1 MRKFFWIPEIA
12 YDLRKEG
19 KIFID
24 KGKFFCFLYRNK
36 ELHGLLNT
44 FAILKTCADIIFLYV
59 VIFLIAR
66 LLPSNKILE

>member
-24 KGKFFCFLYRNK
+24 KGKFF
-36 ELHGLLNT
+36 
-44 FAILKTCADIIFLYV
+44 FAFYIETKNFMVC
-59 VIFLIAR
+59 
-66 LLPSNKILE
+66 

>member
-24 KGKFFCFLYRNK
+24 KGKFFAFYIETKNFMVC
-36 ELHGLLNT
+36 
-44 FAILKTCADIIFLYV
+44 
-59 VIFLIAR
+59 
-66 LLPSNKILE
+66 